1 MKKLYLIF
9 NPHSGKANIS
19 SKIVG
24 IVDTFTKNGYEVTV
38 HPTQARMDAI
48 DVAKRICDEKNYD
61 LIVCSGGDG
70 TLNEVIQGVMNS
82 EKRLPIGYIPTGT
95 TNDFARSL
103 GIPKKVDDAVQ
114 EILNGKI
121 FPCDIGTFNSKYFTY
136 IAAFGAFTE
145 VSYETPQQYKNMLGH
160 AAYILEGMKAV
171 KNVQPYRMTIE
182 YNGNI
187 LTGDYVFGM
196 VTNSSS
202 VGGVLS
208 NDNVKLDDGEYEVT
222 MIKMPNNPAELQ
234 GVISS
239 LLNLKEQVNTEYIH
253 NFRTSELKIHPETEI
268 PWTLDGEYG
277 GMENDIIIRNNKQAV
292 DFLITS
298 TDVPKKLRNSKF
310 KLSNI

>member
-1 MKKLYLIF
+1 
-9 NPHSGKANIS
+9 
-19 SKIVG
+19 
-24 IVDTFTKNGYEVTV
+24 
-38 HPTQARMDAI
+38 
-48 DVAKRICDEKNYD
+48 
-61 LIVCSGGDG
+61 
-70 TLNEVIQGVMNS
+70 
-82 EKRLPIGYIPTGT
+82 
-95 TNDFARSL
+95 
-103 GIPKKVDDAVQ
+103 
-114 EILNGKI
+114 
-121 FPCDIGTFNSKYFTY
+121 
-136 IAAFGAFTE
+136 
-145 VSYETPQQYKNMLGH
+145 
-160 AAYILEGMKAV
+160 
-171 KNVQPYRMTIE
+171 
-182 YNGNI
+182 
-187 LTGDYVFGM
+187 M

-239 LLNLKEQVNTEYIH
+239 LLNLKEQVDTEYIH